1 MKLTLATLLAA
12 AVFAGS
18 IGTYFDDLMAM
29 TQILAPINSA
39 LTRTPR

>member
-12 AVFAGS
+12 SFFAGG
-18 IGTYFDDLMAM
+18 IGVYFDDLKAM
-29 TQILAPINSA
+29 TQILAPINNA